1 MSNAFPQGMWGGV
14 FRLTVS
20 VLVALGTVTYKYEN
34 TSQALLHDLIL
45 HHLTPDSVY

>member
-20 VLVALGTVTYKYEN
+20 VLVAVGTYKYEN
-34 TSQALLHDLIL
+34 TFQTLLHALIVA
-45 HHLTPDSVY
+45 TSPAT